1 MIITVNNIEAVLD
14 NLNSFKDQEWHL
26 RGLYSCLC
34 LKKAGDER
42 G

>member
-1 MIITVNNIEAVLD
+1 MIINVNNIEAVLD
-14 NLNSFKDQEWHL
+14 KLNSFKDQAWQG
-26 RGLYSCLC
+26 GLYSCLC